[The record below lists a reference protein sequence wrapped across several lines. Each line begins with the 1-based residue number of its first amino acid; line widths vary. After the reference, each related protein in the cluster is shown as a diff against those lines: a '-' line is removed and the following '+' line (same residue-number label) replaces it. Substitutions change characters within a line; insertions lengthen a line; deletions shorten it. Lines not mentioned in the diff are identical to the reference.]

1 MNDKTARPQDVVQ
14 QQLDAYNAR
23 DIDAFMACW
32 ADDAQYYEHPD
43 TLLASGKAAIR
54 ERHLVRFR
62 GAESVW
68 RTDKTHGGGEHGG
81 RSGSGDAQ
89 PRRGAAKW
97 MSSPSTKWNRG
108 RSPKPGSR
116 SAPVCRMRARSS
128 RALLQRHHR
137 LYLYAHLR

>member
-54 ERHLVRFR
+54 ERHLVRFQ
-62 GAESVW
+62 EPSLY
-68 RTDKTHGGGEHGG
+68 GERIKRMAVGNMVVDQEVVT
-81 RSGSGDAQ
+81 RNF
-89 PRRGAAKW
+89 RRGAAKW

>member
-62 GAESVW
+62 EPSLY
-68 RTDKTHGGGEHGG
+68 GERIKRMAVGNMVVDQEVVTRNLPQARQNGCHRHL
-81 RSGSGDAQ
+81 RSGT
-89 PRRGAAKW
+89 GADRQ
-97 MSSPSTKWNRG
+97 SPVQDRPLCAG
-108 RSPKPGSR
+108 
-116 SAPVCRMRARSS
+116 
-128 RALLQRHHR
+128 
-137 LYLYAHLR
+137 